1 MKSRLGRHTAT
12 ASTWMLRFNF
22 CKTRNEAIK
31 LVQRGRV
38 KIFGN
43 VAQTGYRYSN
53 PKPENIEVKE
63 Y

>member
-1 MKSRLGRHTAT
+1 MRSRLGRHTAT
-12 ASTWMLRFNF
+12 ASTWLLRFNF

-38 KIFGN
+38 KIRDN

-53 PKPENIEVKE
+53 PKPKDIEIKE
-63 Y
+63 F